1 MRMREKGR
9 RGLVMFGSGGI
20 VAVLEL
26 GLVLDARTGDQVRRR
41 TAGLRKGE
49 QSVAMRSKARAD
61 P

>member
-1 MRMREKGR
+1 
-9 RGLVMFGSGGI
+9 MFGSGGI

-26 GLVLDARTGDQVRRR
+26 GLVLDAQLGNSVRRR

-49 QSVAMRSKARAD
+49 ESVAMRGKARAD

>member
-1 MRMREKGR
+1 
-9 RGLVMFGSGGI
+9 MFGSGGI

>member
-1 MRMREKGR
+1 MRERGK
-9 RGLVMFGSGGI
+9 RGLAMSGSRGI

-26 GLVLDARTGDQVRRR
+26 DLVLDARVGGLMDWR

-49 QSVAMRSKARAD
+49 EGVAMRSDACAD